1 MTKLLLVI
9 AGECFREGTQGSRLR
24 DTDISVI
31 NQIKA
36 TESHLSFIEHLK
48 KKYNITTDV
57 QLISY
62 ASKYE
67 NILIDKY
74 NEYNLRYKFYDK
86 YMDDRTQLVNSDK
99 IQNIEEKYDS
109 ILVIRPDMC
118 LKPFF
123 FDIFDPYSNQ
133 ICYPSV
139 CWIGLDRIFDAPR
152 ISDTMMF
159 IPKIYFQKIYYDIGL
174 KLYHQAIS
182 DYIGNGLNLNDFN
195 VFIKTLHDSDP
206 AKDYN
211 PLYHFVSRKES
222 KHWHSYGYCINNIY
236 LPIETSHNPY
246 DFPDWDL
253 YDDNIDKVAYHQ
265 IKNLNNTWEWWDT
278 LTIGRPKFINII
290 ELDIKNTKSEYNPVY
305 PKRCNLET
313 YWTLKDNYQLEFY
326 DENKQLTSVL
336 YKKNDLEFY
345 GKGIN
350 HNNHFYLKQVPHSTI
365 NKHSIYRNNFCE
377 QTFYTHPEKWFPP
390 RDRIGNLVYSINQ
403 IKISG
408 MYMEFGVQD
417 GGSLRVIANNTDK
430 NIKIHAFDCNLGIPE
445 SWNGYEPGAF
455 KGQMPTKDE
464 RYIFHEGYFEETL
477 PELQKDIISFLHIDC
492 DLYSSTKTIF
502 KYLIDYIVSGT
513 VIVFDEYHGYPSY
526 KEHEYKAFKEF
537 LEISGL
543 KCKCISAVKEYAEAC
558 PSSFIIL

>member
-1 MTKLLLVI
+1 MKKLLLII
-9 AGECFREGTQGSRLR
+9 AGECFREGTQFSRLK
-24 DTDISVI
+24 DTDISVA
-31 NQIKA
+31 NQLKA

-48 KKYNITTDV
+48 KTYNITTDV

-74 NEYNLRYKFYDK
+74 NEYNLRYKFYDTYHK
-86 YMDDRTQLVNSDK
+86 DRTQLVNSDK
-99 IQNIEEKYDS
+99 IDKIEEEYDS

-123 FDIFDPYSNQ
+123 FDIFDPYSNR
-133 ICYPSV
+133 ICYPTICFAGSHRV
-139 CWIGLDRIFDAPR
+139 FDYPR

-174 KLYHQAIS
+174 KLYHEAIP
-182 DYIGNGLNLNDFN
+182 DYINRGLSLNNFNL
-195 VFIKTLHDSDP
+195 FIKTLHDSDS

-211 PLYHFVSRKES
+211 PLYYFVSRPENKY
-222 KHWHSYGYCINNIY
+222 WHSYGYCIDNIG
-236 LPIETSHNPY
+236 LPVETNHQLY

-278 LTIGRPKFINII
+278 SAIGQPKFINII

-336 YKKNDLEFY
+336 YKKNDLEFR
-345 GKGIN
+345 GKCIV
-350 HNNHFYLKQVPHSTI
+350 NNNYFYLKKVPDNTI
-365 NKHSIYRNNFCE
+365 HKHTISKDK
-377 QTFYTHPEKWFPP
+377 FYKEVFYGYPEKWFSPK
-390 RDRIGNLVYSINQ
+390 DRIGNLAYSINQ
-403 IKISG
+403 VKING
-408 MYMEFGVQD
+408 MYMEFGVEN
-417 GGSLRVIANNTDK
+417 GGSLQIIANNTD
-430 NIKIHAFDCNLGIPE
+430 NDIKIHAFDSNLGIPE
-445 SWNGYEPGAF
+445 LWNGHETGSF
-455 KGQMPTKDE
+455 KGQIPTKDK
-464 RYIFHEGYFEETL
+464 YIPHEGLFEETL
-477 PELQKDIISFLHIDC
+477 PELQKDIIAFLHIDC
-492 DLYSSTKTIF
+492 DLYGSTKTIF
-502 KYLIDYIVSGT
+502 NYLIDYIVSGT
-513 VIVFDEYHGYPSY
+513 VIVFDEYYGYLAY

-537 LEISGL
+537 LDESGL
-543 KCKCISAVKEYAEAC
+543 KCKCISAVKENGE
-558 PSSFIIL
+558 PSQASFIIL